1 MNQKLVRLC
10 NDISYLPAAEHPL
23 SAAEHPLSA
32 DVVLIQE
39 PDYVCIFDVGS
50 SGEARLAI
58 ESVPGKKLVVLSH
71 FHPDHTANLSRI
83 TFDRLYGGRETIR
96 RVGAGECVNG
106 PVRPALPEWPDSDA
120 RTEPSAGHLPLSIL
134 PVPSSHAKG
143 CLLLCAGTKIAFCGD
158 ALYAGVKNGRLVYN
172 AGQLKAMLELLE
184 GLEVKMLALSHDRK
198 FVYPKETVLD
208 GLRRLYARRDSRSS
222 YIDAE

>member
-10 NDISYLPAAEHPL
+10 NDICYLPAAEHPL

-32 DVVLIQE
+32 DVVLIQA

-50 SGEARLAI
+50 SEEARLAI

-96 RVGAGECVNG
+96 RTGAGECVDG
-106 PVRPALPEWPDSDA
+106 PVRPMLQGCPDSDS
-120 RTEPSAGHLPLSIL
+120 RTEPSARLSLSIL
-134 PVPSSHAKG
+134 PVPSSHARG
-143 CLLLCAGTKIAFCGD
+143 CLLLCAGTEIAFCGD
-158 ALYAGVKNGRLVYN
+158 ALYAGVKNGRPVYN
-172 AGQLKAMLELLE
+172 AGQLKAMIELLE
-184 GLEVKMLALSHDRK
+184 GLEVKMLALSHDK
-198 FVYPKETVLD
+198 EFVHPKEAVLD
-208 GLRRLYARRDSRSS
+208 GLRQIYARRDSRSC
-222 YIDAE
+222 YIDVV